1 MIFKGSWNRFQILLE
16 WLIDKDISILYN
28 CLYGIGL
35 RVGGIWMKKV
45 LKTTALVM
53 AGLSLVACG
62 NKGTGKD
69 QETKTDKD
77 GFVSFE
83 TEVKNE
89 GEAVEGGTLKYA
101 LVGDP
106 FEGLLNSLVYSKNA
120 DAQIINF
127 FNEGLIGYDENFKM
141 DNSGF
146 ADIEYDQEAKTVT
159 LSIPKDAKWD
169 DGEPITID
177 DVIFPYYVIGHPDY
191 KGIRYSADY
200 ENVVGMKEY
209 HAGETDKIEGLERVD
224 DYTLTIHYHNFNN
237 SMLQAGGGVGS
248 FIEPEHYLK
257 DIDIANFEDAPEVR
271 LKPVGFGPFKVE
283 SVTPG
288 ESVTFVAN
296 EYYYK
301 GRPKIDKLIVDVVSV
316 SSVVAEMRAGNYDV
330 ADLPADQYDTF
341 KDATNFKIAGN
352 LMNTLTYIGF
362 KQGTWEDGQVKPDPN
377 RVTSNKALR
386 QAMAYAVD
394 NNAVAKEFYDGI
406 RMGANSMITPN
417 FTEDFY
423 NKDQEAYTYD
433 PEKAKQILADAGFKD
448 TNGDGFVEDPNGKEF
463 KLGFASMSGG
473 ETAEPIAQYY
483 MQMWAEIGINVE
495 LVDGR
500 LMELNSFYDRL
511 EKDDSAIDVFQAA
524 YGLGG
529 DPNPDGIWSRTAAMN
544 DSRWATDENDK
555 IIEKINSDASFD
567 PKYKKEAFYEWQA
580 YMHDE
585 VPAFPTLYRYNL
597 TAVNNRVSQ
606 WDVQTGTDLSL
617 SDIFLTAE
625 EPVKE

>member
-1 MIFKGSWNRFQILLE
+1 MF
-16 WLIDKDISILYN
+16 IDKDISILYN
-28 CLYGIGL
+28 GKYGIGL
-35 RVGGIWMKKV
+35 CVGGIWMKKL
-45 LKTTALVM
+45 LKSTAVIL

-62 NKGTGKD
+62 NKESNQE
-69 QETKTDKD
+69 QETNSENED
-77 GFVSFE
+77 GLVSFE

-89 GEAVEGGTLKYA
+89 GEAIEGGTLKYA

-106 FEGLLNSLVYSKNA
+106 FEGLLNSLVYSKNS

-209 HAGETDKIEGLERVD
+209 HAGDTDEIEGLERVD
-224 DYTLTIHYHNFNN
+224 DYTLTIHYINFNN

-257 DIDIANFEDAPEVR
+257 DIDVANFEDAPEVR
-271 LKPVGFGPFKVE
+271 RKPVGFGPFKVE

-341 KDATNFKIAGN
+341 KDAKNFKIAGN
-352 LMNTLTYIGF
+352 LMNMLTYIGF
-362 KQGTWEDGQVKPDPN
+362 KQGTWEDGQVKYDPS

-406 RMGANSMITPN
+406 RIDANSMITPN
-417 FTEDFY
+417 FTEEFY
-423 NKDQEAYTYD
+423 NKDQEAYNYD
-433 PEKAKQILADAGFKD
+433 PEKAKKILADAGFKD

-463 KLGFASMSGG
+463 KLGFAAMSGG
-473 ETAEPIAQYY
+473 ETADPIAQYY
-483 MQMWAEIGINVE
+483 MQMWGEIGINVE

-511 EKDDSAIDVFQAA
+511 EKDDPAIDVFQAA

-529 DPNPDGIWSRTAAMN
+529 DPNPAGIWSRISVMN
-544 DSRWATDENDK
+544 DPRWATEENDK

-567 PKYKKEAFYEWQA
+567 PKYKQEAFYEWQA
-580 YMHDE
+580 YMHEE

-606 WDVQTGTDLSL
+606 WDVQTGSDLSL
-617 SDIFLTAE
+617 SEIYLTAE
-625 EPVKE
+625 EPAKE